1 MRWRLASALDKLRAQ
16 VNDRFL
22 SRSKDSDGSI
32 GDAAHASRASDHN
45 PWIMDGGLGV
55 VSAIDITHD
64 PKSGCDSYA
73 LAEALRTAR
82 DPRIKYV
89 ISNRRIFAGPDG
101 PQPWVWRKYTGANP
115 HDHHVHVSVRSE
127 KRYYD
132 AADPWAFDM
141 GEAAKPDSYVP
152 PPPMLRR
159 GARGDDVRE
168 LQRLLNLGVDG
179 IFGPNTEAA
188 VRLVQA
194 GHKLVIDGIV
204 GPQTWAALKG

>member
-16 VNDRFL
+16 VNDRFP

-132 AADPWAFDM
+132 ATNPWAFDM
-141 GEAAKPDSYVP
+141 GDAVDLDGYVS

-159 GARGDDVRE
+159 GARGDDVRD

-179 IFGPNTEAA
+179 VFGPNTEAA

>member
-16 VNDRFL
+16 VNDRFP
-22 SRSKDSDGSI
+22 SRSKNSDGSI

-73 LAEALRTAR
+73 LAEALRIAR

-101 PQPWVWRKYTGANP
+101 PQPWAWRKYTGTNP
-115 HDHHVHVSVRSE
+115 HDHHVHVSVRPE

-132 AADPWAFDM
+132 AANPWAFDM
-141 GEAAKPDSYVP
+141 GDAVELDSYVP

>member
-16 VNDRFL
+16 VNDQFPTR
-22 SRSKDSDGSI
+22 RKDSDGSI

-101 PQPWVWRKYTGANP
+101 PQPWVWRKYTGTNP
-115 HDHHVHVSVRSE
+115 HDHHVHVSVRPE

-132 AADPWAFDM
+132 AANPWTFDM
-141 GEAAKPDSYVP
+141 VDAGEPNSYVP

-168 LQRLLNLGVDG
+168 LQRLLDLGVDG
-179 IFGPNTEAA
+179 IFGANTDAA
-188 VRLVQA
+188 VRLFQA
-194 GHKLVIDGIV
+194 GSKLTIDGIV
-204 GPQTWAALKG
+204 GPQTWAALRG